1 MRLGAPLFAPP
12 DDPAEIAAEHR
23 RLGYGAAY
31 CPQATLGDGDRI
43 RAIRE
48 AFAAADVV
56 IAEVGAWNNM
66 LDRDEEKRRVNIA
79 YVCERLALAD
89 EVGARCCV
97 NIAGSRNPTRWDG
110 PHPENLSDEVFEL
123 IVGNVRH
130 VLDTVRPTRARFA
143 IEMTP
148 HTLPDGPAEYRRLI
162 EAVDRPAFAVH
173 LDPANV
179 VNSPRRSYDT
189 TALLRECFAT
199 LGPWVVS
206 CHAKDSLMQ
215 DELTVHIDEVRPGLG
230 TLDYATFLT
239 ELSRLPGDVPLLLEH
254 LETAEEYTEGADYI
268 RRVAS
273 EVGLAFNG
281 A

>member
-1 MRLGAPLFAPP
+1 MRLGAPLFSAP
-12 DDPAEIAAEHR
+12 DDPAAIAAEHR

-31 CPQATLGDGDRI
+31 CPKVTLADGDRV

-48 AFAAADVV
+48 AFAAADVT

-66 LDRDEEKRRVNIA
+66 LDRDEAKRTANID

-89 EVGARCCV
+89 EVGATCCV

-110 PHPENLSDEVFEL
+110 PHPENLSEEVFEV
-123 IVGNVRH
+123 IVDNVRY
-130 VLDTVRPTRARFA
+130 VLDTVRPTRTRFA

-148 HTLPDGPAEYRRLI
+148 HTLPDGSEAYRRMV

-179 VNSPRRSYDT
+179 VSSPRRYYDT
-189 TALLRECFAT
+189 TSLLRECFAT

-206 CHAKDSLMQ
+206 CHAKDTLMH
-215 DELTVHIDEVRPGLG
+215 EALTVHIDEVRPGLG

-239 ELSRLPGDVPLLLEH
+239 ELSRLPGDVPLMLEH
-254 LETAEEYTEGADYI
+254 LETAEEYAAGTEYI